1 MPIRSLLRHI
11 LSVLMVVS
19 FIAAPFAIPA
29 SASEMAP
36 MAAMSDEMECCPT
49 DVAPKLSECDQGTCP
64 QAIVCV
70 VQCLPNV
77 ISAITVPPLRGMLRE
92 AFLLQNDDKL
102 KSLSLLPLPEPP
114 RA

>member
-1 MPIRSLLRHI
+1 MPIGSLLRHI

-64 QAIVCV
+64 QAIICA
-70 VQCLPNV
+70 VQCLPNF
-77 ISAITVPPLRGMLRE
+77 ISATIVPSFRE
-92 AFLLQNDDKL
+92 AMRESFLLRNDDKL